1 MISLLL
7 LVGGFDPDHLL
18 NEVMYPKEVEDMFNL
33 IEEFDHNNDISEVEF
48 LSATN
53 KHKKLESFLR
63 ISVLEQTRFLIIQ
76 EVKLICHN
84 DIKEDD
90 RERNF
95 SQDYISLSDE
105 KSSNSSEQLDM
116 LSTCAKI
123 TYFDWICRRRKPEV
137 ESTSSK
143 KRGMLERTTT
153 IGKPSYG
160 ATQGKD
166 DWKQVLEN
174 GCENKIEIQE
184 NETKRD
190 GISEVFGTSN
200 SNFQK

>member
-1 MISLLL
+1 MAR
-7 LVGGFDPDHLL
+7 GFNPDHSL
-18 NEVMYPKEVEDMFNL
+18 NEIMYPQEVEDMFNL

-53 KHKKLESFLR
+53 KHKKLENFLR
-63 ISVLEQTRFLIIQ
+63 ISVLEQTRFLIVQ
-76 EVKLICHN
+76 EVKICHN
-84 DIKEDD
+84 EMKEDD

-95 SQDYISLSDE
+95 SEGYISLSDE

-116 LSTCAKI
+116 LSTCSRI

-137 ESTSSK
+137 KSTSSQ
-143 KRGMLERTTT
+143 KRGKLERTTT

-166 DWKQVLEN
+166 DWKEVLEN
-174 GCENKIEIQE
+174 GSENTIKIQE
-184 NETKRD
+184 KETKKD
-190 GISEVFGTSN
+190 GFSQVFGTSN
-200 SNFQK
+200 SNFHIQK